1 MTPYRMVAGQIL
13 MLVGV
18 LLYTLNHD
26 YSIIVLVAG
35 VVVVASSFAGSQSR
49 IKRRVN
55 RITSS
60 GIIEAGVQR
69 IRSGKMRISEA
80 EFTGTMQKLEDIL
93 AGQSVM
99 PEFGLDSVY
108 LSFTKYSEAER
119 AAAEITSRG
128 IRNDVMQEKGSWKV
142 RILF

>member
-1 MTPYRMVAGQIL
+1 MTPYRMVAGLIL

-60 GIIEAGVQR
+60 GIIDAGVQR

-108 LSFTKYSEAER
+108 LSFTKYSEAAR

>member
-1 MTPYRMVAGQIL
+1 MTPYRMVAGLIL
-13 MLVGV
+13 LLVGA

-26 YSIIVLVAG
+26 YSFIVLVAG
-35 VVVVASSFAGSQSR
+35 IAIVASSFAGSQSR
-49 IKRRVN
+49 IRRRVN

-60 GIIEAGVQR
+60 GIIEAGIQR
-69 IRSGKMRISEA
+69 IKSGKMRIGEA
-80 EFTGTMQKLEDIL
+80 EFSGVMQKLEDIL
-93 AGQSVM
+93 ANQSVM

-108 LSFTKYSEAER
+108 LSFAKYSDAEN
-119 AAAEITSRG
+119 ASAEITSRG

>member
-1 MTPYRMVAGQIL
+1 MTPYRMIAGLIL
-13 MLVGV
+13 LLVGV

-26 YSIIVLVAG
+26 YSLIVLIVGA
-35 VVVVASSFAGSQSR
+35 VVVASSFAGSQSR
-49 IKRRVN
+49 IRRKVN